1 MVKKFTEFNKADKKM
16 KFWVTS
22 PWCMLFILNVLE
34 LIIAD
39 HFTYMID
46 LQLTKLKLIM
56 AIKH

>member
-1 MVKKFTEFNKADKKM
+1 M
-16 KFWVTS
+16 KIWVTS

-34 LIIAD
+34 LIIPD

-56 AIKH
+56 AIKC